1 MSSKQHLSS
10 PPGLPVS
17 LQPCGAMA
25 ASPALGADD
34 GSATASPNSSAPAW
48 MSFDGQPSGA
58 WQSGKFYGQ
67 DGFPLPNASVML
79 VSGDACRSPAP
90 GCSATSRSR

>member
-1 MSSKQHLSS
+1 M
-10 PPGLPVS
+10 S

-67 DGFPLPNASVML
+67 DGFPLPNASVTL
-79 VSGDACRSPAP
+79 VSGVPVAGAWLQRDLPLPVGGHPPDPPRE
-90 GCSATSRSR
+90 RM